1 MRPNALQIWTVLVVL
16 GVLLFWSTKLDVAI
30 LSRNSFI
37 TGADVLKVELKKTAV
52 EQPIA
57 FPHFTHAQKLGLEC
71 KFCHKTVETEA
82 FATIPG
88 INVCMTCHFVKIT
101 DNPEEEKIRTIA
113 ARGEEIPW
121 VKLNEMPPH
130 VYFSHRRHV
139 VSGGLTCE
147 VCMGNMAEQ
156 VVPPTRALINLNME
170 FCLDC
175 HLKVGATQDC
185 LLCHK

>member
-1 MRPNALQIWTVLVVL
+1 MRLNPLQIWTVLVL
-16 GVLLFWSTKLDVAI
+16 IGVLIFWSTRFDVGI
-30 LSRNSFI
+30 LSGSALI
-37 TGADVLKVELKKTAV
+37 TGADVFRVDFKASLV

-57 FPHFTHAQKLGLEC
+57 FPHFAHAQKLGLEC

-88 INVCMTCHFVKIT
+88 VDVCMTCHFVKIT

-113 ARGEEIPW
+113 ARGEDIPW
-121 VKLNEMPPH
+121 VQLNKLPSH

-139 VSGGLTCE
+139 VAGELTCE
-147 VCMGNMAEQ
+147 VCMGPMADQ
-156 VVPPTRALINLNME
+156 VIPPPRALQNLNMG

-175 HLKVGATQDC
+175 HNKVGATQDC